1 MCSARSGEDE
11 ATYTARSQN
20 CCGRSSMMPNESA
33 REKTARREA
42 TVDRQKGFW
51 MVGRADFFGA
61 DRYLFE
67 IQLAEQIV
75 ATFIYASASV
85 DRVRRR

>member
-1 MCSARSGEDE
+1 
-11 ATYTARSQN
+11 
-20 CCGRSSMMPNESA
+20 MPNESA

-61 DRYLFE
+61 DRYLFGR
-67 IQLAEQIV
+67 LAEQIDGE
-75 ATFIYASASV
+75 FFYASASA

>member
-1 MCSARSGEDE
+1 
-11 ATYTARSQN
+11 
-20 CCGRSSMMPNESA
+20 MPNESA
-33 REKTARREA
+33 REKTVKREA

-61 DRYLFE
+61 DRYLFSGR
-67 IQLAEQIV
+67 LGEQISV
-75 ATFIYASASV
+75 EFIYASASV

>member
-1 MCSARSGEDE
+1 
-11 ATYTARSQN
+11 
-20 CCGRSSMMPNESA
+20 MMPNESA

-61 DRYLFE
+61 DRWFFE
-67 IQLAEQIV
+67 IQLAEKIV
-75 ATFIYASASV
+75 GCCNYASAS
-85 DRVRRR
+85 RLQTGCGGVRA

>member
-1 MCSARSGEDE
+1 
-11 ATYTARSQN
+11 
-20 CCGRSSMMPNESA
+20 MMPNESA

-51 MVGRADFFGA
+51 MVGWADFFGA

-67 IQLAEQIV
+67 IQLGEQISV
-75 ATFIYASASV
+75 EFIYASASV

>member
-1 MCSARSGEDE
+1 
-11 ATYTARSQN
+11 
-20 CCGRSSMMPNESA
+20 MPNESA

-42 TVDRQKGFW
+42 TGDRQKGFW
-51 MVGRADFFGA
+51 MVGWADFFGA

>member
-1 MCSARSGEDE
+1 
-11 ATYTARSQN
+11 
-20 CCGRSSMMPNESA
+20 MMPKESA
-33 REKTARREA
+33 RERTAKRES
-42 TVDRQKGFW
+42 TGERQKGFW
-51 MVGRADFFGA
+51 MVGWADFFGA
-61 DRYLFE
+61 DRYLLE

>member
-1 MCSARSGEDE
+1 
-11 ATYTARSQN
+11 
-20 CCGRSSMMPNESA
+20 MMPNESA

-61 DRYLFE
+61 DRYLFARIGSCARSPE
-67 IQLAEQIV
+67 QLGEQIDGE
-75 ATFIYASASV
+75 FIYASASV

>member
-1 MCSARSGEDE
+1 
-11 ATYTARSQN
+11 
-20 CCGRSSMMPNESA
+20 MMPNESA

-51 MVGRADFFGA
+51 MVGWADFFGA
-61 DRYLFE
+61 DRYLLE